1 MDHKGV
7 FDGLRV
13 LDFGRYIAGPWCAA
27 LLGDFGASVIRID
40 KLGGS
45 EDRFVMPVGHGLD
58 GALFLQVNRNK
69 RSLTLDTQP
78 PAGREVLHRLVAG
91 SDIVVANLP
100 QKALVALGIDY
111 DSLKAI
117 RPDIILTT
125 VTAFGASGPFAEK
138 VGFDVTAQAMSGSMH
153 LTGHADEAMRSYVS
167 WVDFGTATLAAF
179 GTVAAVME
187 RNRSGK
193 GQHVE
198 ASLLATALGTA
209 NAHLIEQALTQR
221 NRVGSGNRSQISAP
235 ADVFRTSDGEIVMQA
250 VGDQMFA
257 RWARLVGAE
266 EWIDD
271 PRFATDAWRGDHG
284 ELVSARMQAWC
295 DGRSMQEVLA
305 RLEAARL
312 PAAPVLTPQ
321 QALDHPHIAAA
332 GLINR
337 LPHGEDGVGV
347 PLAATPVDLS
357 LTPGEIRQPAPG
369 TGAQSDEILAEL
381 GFNPEEIAR
390 LHAAGVV

>member
-1 MDHKGV
+1 MEKKGV
-7 FDGLRV
+7 LDGLRV
-13 LDFGRYIAGPWCAA
+13 LDFGRYIAGPWCAT
-27 LLGDFGASVIRID
+27 LLGDFGADVVRID

-69 RSLTLDTQP
+69 RSLTLDSIP
-78 PAGREVLHRLVAG
+78 PAGREVLRRLVAE

-100 QKALVALGIDY
+100 QKALKTLGIDY

-117 RPDIILTT
+117 RPDIILAT
-125 VTAFGASGPFAEK
+125 VTAFGSSGPYADK

-167 WVDFGTATLAAF
+167 WVDFGTATLAAL
-179 GTVAAVME
+179 GTLAAVME

-198 ASLLATALGTA
+198 ASLLATALTTA
-209 NAHLIEQALTQR
+209 NAHLIEQALTGR
-221 NRVGSGNRSQISAP
+221 NRVGSGNRSQISGP

-250 VGDQMFA
+250 VGDQMFR

-266 EWIDD
+266 DWIDD
-271 PRFATDAWRGDHG
+271 PRFASDASRGDHG
-284 ELVSARMQAWC
+284 ELISARMQAWC
-295 DGRSMQEVLA
+295 KGRSTQEALA
-305 RLEAARL
+305 LLEGARL

-321 QALDHPHIAAA
+321 QALDHPHMTMA
-332 GLINR
+332 GLLNQ
-337 LPHGEDGVGV
+337 LPHGEDDVAV
-347 PLAATPVDLS
+347 PLAATPVALS
-357 LTPGEIRQPAPG
+357 LTPGSIRQPAPAI
-369 TGAQSDEILAEL
+369 GAHSDEILSEL
-381 GFNPEEIAR
+381 GFSPEEIAMLR
-390 LHAAGVV
+390 ASGVV